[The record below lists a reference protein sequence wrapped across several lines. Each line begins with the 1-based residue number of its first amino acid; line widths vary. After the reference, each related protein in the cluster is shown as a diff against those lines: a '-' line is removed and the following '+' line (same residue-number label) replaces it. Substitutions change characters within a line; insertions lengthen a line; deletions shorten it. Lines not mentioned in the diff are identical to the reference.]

1 MKKQGTTDA
10 KKAAAND
17 VEKEGPKAAKTA
29 PKPAEDAKYRIGST
43 DTVRR
48 GFLKEFCDF
57 TRKKGTVDAAM
68 LIAEFA
74 GRQIN
79 GHKIDA
85 ARVHR
90 YLRYCAKQRTVQA
103 GQVSDPLFALG
114 QVVMTPGAAAAF
126 EASGDDPLAFLLR
139 VSNKTLHNKSAW
151 ALGL

>member
-1 MKKQGTTDA
+1 MKKKSTTDA

-17 VEKEGPKAAKTA
+17 KPENWKAEKAKVTTSLRTV
-29 PKPAEDAKYRIGST
+29 PPEPERYTIGST
-43 DTVRR
+43 ETVRR

-74 GRQIN
+74 GRQID

-90 YLRYCAKQRTVQA
+90 YIRYCVNNGQFKVAK
-103 GQVSDPLFALG
+103 
-114 QVVMTPGAAAAF
+114 
-126 EASGDDPLAFLLR
+126 
-139 VSNKTLHNKSAW
+139 
-151 ALGL
+151 

>member
-10 KKAAAND
+10 KRAAAND
-17 VEKEGPKAAKTA
+17 KPENGKGEKTKVTTSLRTVPPEPERYT
-29 PKPAEDAKYRIGST
+29 IGST
-43 DTVRR
+43 ETVKR

-74 GRQIN
+74 GRQID

-90 YLRYCAKQRTVQA
+90 YIRYAVNN
-103 GQVSDPLFALG
+103 GQFKKV
-114 QVVMTPGAAAAF
+114 T
-126 EASGDDPLAFLLR
+126 
-139 VSNKTLHNKSAW
+139 K
-151 ALGL
+151 

>member
-1 MKKQGTTDA
+1 MKKQAATDA

-17 VEKEGPKAAKTA
+17 KENGNGKAPAKA
-29 PKPAEDAKYRIGST
+29 PKPAEDAKYTIGST

-57 TRKKGTVDAAM
+57 TRKKGTVDAAT

-74 GRQIN
+74 GRQID

-90 YLRYCAKQRTVQA
+90 YIRYAVNNGQFKKAK
-103 GQVSDPLFALG
+103 
-114 QVVMTPGAAAAF
+114 
-126 EASGDDPLAFLLR
+126 
-139 VSNKTLHNKSAW
+139 
-151 ALGL
+151 